1 MPSIN
6 VSNIKRKIIGN
17 PENCSRGCWV
27 GSKYATS
34 VPCHAAPMTKACLF
48 LLQADPLAAAA
59 PAETSDDILAK
70 YRKRTAAAT
79 NDEDLIDLSNSNE
92 VILHEG
98 NRSQVRSFFI
108 SSLEG
113 LVIEVF

>member
-1 MPSIN
+1 
-6 VSNIKRKIIGN
+6 
-17 PENCSRGCWV
+17 
-27 GSKYATS
+27 
-34 VPCHAAPMTKACLF
+34 MTKACLF

-108 SSLEG
+108 SSPIFQMVDKLSLASSSKTG
-113 LVIEVF
+113 PRLNRVVY